1 MLTDEQVRALKKGDV
16 LYNNAIWGTNK
27 DGSVQHYTAVVTSV
41 PRWNAK
47 NPVIGIKRKYGNH
60 GEGTISLEG
69 RKLWR
74 VTEEKAEEDMNVL
87 VSEGDFAKARARK
100 MTVRKTENVPTP
112 VKTEKR
118 VSVAPTAVPAPA
130 KAPEQKAHK
139 VDVAPVAAKRIV
151 RTRKAIPLSDDAQ
164 QVIADTFDKY
174 FG

>member
-27 DGSVQHYTAVVTSV
+27 DGSVQHYTAIVTSV
-41 PRWNAK
+41 PRRNAK

-60 GEGTISLEG
+60 GEGTVSLEG

-74 VTEEKAEEDMNVL
+74 VSEEKSEEDMNVL

-112 VKTEKR
+112 AKTEKI
-118 VSVAPTAVPAPA
+118 VTVAPTAAPA
-130 KAPEQKAHK
+130 SPKAEKVEQQQ
-139 VDVAPVAAKRIV
+139 AAVSPTMK
-151 RTRKAIPLSDDAQ
+151 TRRPPRPSKLSEAELSE
-164 QVIADTFDKY
+164 VSKTLDKY
-174 FG
+174 FS